1 MSGLPI
7 VPLVALGL
15 LFFATPIIVLVLVLM
30 LLSLRSKVR
39 RLETRLLDLER
50 HAGGA
55 RRECVD
61 GTRPEPHRRVAF
73 TVAAG
78 T

>member
-1 MSGLPI
+1 MTGLPI

-30 LLSLRSKVR
+30 LPSLRSKVR
-39 RLETRLLDLER
+39 RLETLARLER
-50 HAGGA
+50 HAGVA
-55 RRECVD
+55 RAGVD
-61 GTRPEPHRRVAF
+61 GTVEPRRRVAF
-73 TVAAG
+73 AVAAG